1 MYIDART
8 GIATDVKSIIGLKR
22 GEKAWAK
29 AGMYISSIR
38 E

>member
-8 GIATDVKSIIGLKR
+8 GITTDVKSIIGLKR
-22 GEKAWAK
+22 GERAWAK
-29 AGMYISSIR
+29 AGMHISSIH